1 MSRVWISGQWVTSTV
16 GHNDVVRFLPLE
28 EMFGMARPLAY
39 GYLSVPSDASDD
51 QARRWQQEI
60 ATFVDDEGHDLA
72 GVFTDVRG
80 KGATAF
86 EAMSRALELG
96 AVTEV
101 VVPRLDHLEHVPG
114 FGPADVRLLCRY
126 LHATVVAVE
135 EPVEEPVGAARH

>member
-1 MSRVWISGQWVTSTV
+1 
-16 GHNDVVRFLPLE
+16 
-28 EMFGMARPLAY
+28 MARPLAF
-39 GYLSVPSDASDD
+39 GYVSVPPDTPDD
-51 QARRWQQEI
+51 QAQRWQDEI
-60 ATFVDDEGHDLA
+60 AAFVDSEGHELA
-72 GVFTDVRG
+72 GMFTDVRG
-80 KGATAF
+80 EGASAF

-135 EPVEEPVGAARH
+135 EPVGAGR